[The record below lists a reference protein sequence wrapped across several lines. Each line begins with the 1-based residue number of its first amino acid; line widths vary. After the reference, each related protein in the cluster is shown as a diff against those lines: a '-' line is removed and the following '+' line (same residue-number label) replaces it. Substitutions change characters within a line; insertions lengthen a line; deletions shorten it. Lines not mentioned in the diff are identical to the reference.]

1 MHVSE
6 TTAETEAQ
14 RDSKRSGL
22 GLELLIVILLG
33 LVSVATAYASFQSSL
48 YDSQMAAAYA
58 KGNDA
63 RTEAESIYLEANQ
76 QYMADAETWR
86 QLVLLEVE
94 AMSGDTA
101 TAELARAKADE
112 LTFIAVDEVLQAA
125 IEWSAAENAADP
137 SFYHD
142 PQASDEYLSAR
153 YDPYWE
159 KLTES
164 KGFLAEGDVYNGY
177 GDQLTLYTVLMA
189 ITLFL
194 LGIAAVVR
202 LDVVKWVLIGIGT
215 VIFVVAAIFTA
226 LVPFVG
232 LG

>member
-1 MHVSE
+1 MAE
-6 TTAETEAQ
+6 ATTLPDATDAQ
-14 RDSKRSGL
+14 SRHSGL

-48 YDSQMAAAYA
+48 YGSQMAAAYA

-63 RTEAESIYLEANQ
+63 RTEAESIFLEANQ
-76 QYMADAETWR
+76 QYMADAQTWR

-94 AMSGDTA
+94 AMSSDPA
-101 TAELARAKADE
+101 VAELARAKAEE
-112 LTFIAVDEVLQAA
+112 LRFIAVDEVLQAA
-125 IEWSAAENAADP
+125 IDWSAAEGAADP
-137 SFYHD
+137 EYYHD
-142 PQASDEYLSAR
+142 PQSSDEYLAAR
-153 YDPYWE
+153 FDAYTD
-159 KLTES
+159 K
-164 KGFLAEGDVYNGY
+164 LAESQQHLAAGDVANGY

-202 LDVVKWVLIGIGT
+202 LHVVKWVLIGVGT
-215 VIFVVAAIFTA
+215 AIFIVAAILTA